1 MIGLVAGKQLAFKRW
16 ILLGFADGSGAM
28 TYTTIMVHVDFDAAT
43 EGRVRLAA
51 GVADRFES
59 RLIGIAAYAPHPPF
73 VRGGIALAPF
83 FTQDNLD
90 ELKVALD
97 QQEHRFRSIV
107 SKGSRQVEWRSAL
120 DLPTEFLAREARAA
134 DLIIIGRQHLFED
147 PYRSLNPGA
156 LLLRVGRPVL
166 VVPNGL
172 DRLRADRIAVAW
184 KDTREARRVLPD
196 SLPFLHD
203 AEKLF
208 LVEIREEPEIEDSE
222 HRVSDVM
229 NYLTRHRVMTSAALM
244 LQAAN
249 VTDELLH
256 VVRTKQID
264 LLVAGAYGHSRLGE
278 WVFGGVTRELLHKSP
293 VCCLLSH

>member
-1 MIGLVAGKQLAFKRW
+1 LTGSITVRRVIGCVAGKQSAFKRW
-16 ILLGFADGSGAM
+16 ILLGFGDGGGAM
-28 TYTTIMVHVDFDAAT
+28 TYATIMVHVDFDAAT
-43 EGRVRLAA
+43 EGRVRLAV
-51 GVADRFES
+51 GVADHFKS
-59 RLIGIAAYAPHPPF
+59 RLIGIAAIAP
-73 VRGGIALAPF
+73 L
-83 FTQDNLD
+83 FTRDNPD

-97 QQEHRFRSIV
+97 EQEHQFRLIA
-107 SKGSRQVEWRSAL
+107 SKGSRQVEWRSAF
-120 DLPTEFLAREARAA
+120 DPPTEFLAREARAA
-134 DLIIIGRQHLFED
+134 DLMIIGRQHLFED

-172 DRLRADRIAVAW
+172 DRLRADRVAVAW

-208 LVEIREEPEIEDSE
+208 LVEIREDPEIEDSE

-229 NYLTRHRVMTSAALM
+229 NYLTRHRVTTSAVLM

-278 WVFGGVTRELLHKSP
+278 WVFGGVTRELLCKSP